1 MCIRD
6 SSYVAAAMH
15 HVPANELG
23 ALHEDVESDVLVC
36 SDHKRATE
44 ETSELLGKIPGIRPL
59 DAGGLSNATAIE
71 AFSAVILQLNSRY
84 KTRAALRFIGIKEK

>member
-23 ALHEDVESDVLVC
+23 NLNEDVESDVLVC
-36 SDHKRATE
+36 SDHSKATE
-44 ETSELLGKIPGIRPL
+44 KTSELLTKIPGIRPL

-84 KTRAALRFIGIKEK
+84 KTRAALRFIGIEEN